1 MSTPSARWRA
11 TRSGPATRSSSRSS
25 GKRSSRPKP
34 ERAAMAMPGW
44 RRALAALPR
53 IVLAA
58 ILLIAI
64 TDMLLGVL
72 LRYVVVTITDY
83 FDWPTVS
90 FFWVEEVGEF
100 ALCWLTL
107 IGAAVAIL
115 ERTHF
120 ALATLTRH
128 FPERTRRTVERVN
141 HLLIAGFGV
150 FVAVYGWKLSVLNS
164 MLVSPGLQI
173 NLALLYASAVVGGG
187 LIALYGLGVALG
199 LLHPRGIEVH

>member
-1 MSTPSARWRA
+1 
-11 TRSGPATRSSSRSS
+11 
-25 GKRSSRPKP
+25 
-34 ERAAMAMPGW
+34 MAMPGW

-58 ILLIAI
+58 ILFIAI
-64 TDMLLGVL
+64 ADMLLGVL
-72 LRYVVVTITDY
+72 LRYVVVSITDY

-107 IGAAVAIL
+107 IGAAVAIM

-120 ALATLTRH
+120 ALATLTHRL
-128 FPERTRRTVERVN
+128 PERAQRAVERVN

-199 LLHPRGIEVH
+199 VLRPRGIEVH

>member
-1 MSTPSARWRA
+1 
-11 TRSGPATRSSSRSS
+11 
-25 GKRSSRPKP
+25 
-34 ERAAMAMPGW
+34 MAMPGW

-53 IVLAA
+53 VVLAA
-58 ILLIAI
+58 ILFIAI
-64 TDMLLGVL
+64 ADMLLGVL
-72 LRYVVVTITDY
+72 LRYVVVEITDY

-120 ALATLTRH
+120 ALAVLTHRL
-128 FPERTRRTVERVN
+128 PERAQLIVERVN
-141 HLLIAGFGV
+141 HLLIAGFGL
-150 FVAVYGWKLSVLNS
+150 FAAVYGWKVSMLNS
-164 MLVSPGLQI
+164 MLVSPGLGI
-173 NLALLYASAVVGGG
+173 NLAVLYFSSVVGGG

-199 LLHPRGIEVH
+199 LLRPRDIEVR